1 VVLTEIDRGVL
12 ERCLSGKPQ
21 AWEDFVNRFL
31 GLVVHVVNHTTQIR
45 GLWISSEDRD
55 DLVSEVFL
63 GILQDDFAVLRR
75 FRGQSSLAT
84 YLTVVARRIV
94 VRSLLRQ
101 KRGLAESSH
110 VPYELPDPSS
120 DEASEAD
127 SLAEDRDQVEQLL
140 GKLEE
145 DEAAVVR
152 MYHLQGKTYR
162 EISSETG
169 VPENSIG
176 PILSRA
182 RNKMRRAGTN
192 PAPG

>member
-1 VVLTEIDRGVL
+1 MVLTEIDRGLL
-12 ERCLSGKPQ
+12 ERCLNGKPR
-21 AWEDFVNRFL
+21 AWEDFVDRFL

-45 GLWISSEDRD
+45 GLWISPEDRD

-63 GILQDDFAVLRR
+63 AILQDDFAVLRR

-94 VRSLLRQ
+94 VRSLLR
-101 KRGLAESSH
+101 RRPSRAES
-110 VPYELPDPSS
+110 VPDGFG
-120 DEASEAD
+120 D
-127 SLAEDRDQVEQLL
+127 SLDLDAGENQATAEDRDHVERLL
-140 GKLEE
+140 GKLEQ

-152 MYHLQGKTYR
+152 MYHLQGKSYR

-182 RNKMRRAGTN
+182 RDKMRRAGMN
-192 PAPG
+192 PASG